1 MLIYMPVWNK
11 SNQIKFIKGFLQP
24 DSETQQ
30 ATGECLKANPEENL
44 ISSHLFYLQSISLY
58 HFKTRNIFKINASN
72 NEKTKLK
79 GSTGTEQ
86 QVENGWEISRLH
98 NYSIC

>member
-44 ISSHLFYLQSISLY
+44 ISSHLFYL
-58 HFKTRNIFKINASN
+58 
-72 NEKTKLK
+72 
-79 GSTGTEQ
+79 
-86 QVENGWEISRLH
+86 
-98 NYSIC
+98 